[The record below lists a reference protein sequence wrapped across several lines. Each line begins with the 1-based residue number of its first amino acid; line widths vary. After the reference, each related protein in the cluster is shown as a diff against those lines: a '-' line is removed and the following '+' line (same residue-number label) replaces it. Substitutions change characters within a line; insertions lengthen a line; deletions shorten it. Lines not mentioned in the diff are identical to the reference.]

1 MMKTRLNNL
10 RKKVNNSMFDVA
22 AAPLLIMVLGL
33 PVLLIVVVTA
43 LLIFALKKIGQISKA
58 RKEQQQK
65 DQEE

>member
-58 RKEQQQK
+58 RKAQQQK

>member
-43 LLIFALKKIGQISKA
+43 LLIFALKKNRS
-58 RKEQQQK
+58 
-65 DQEE
+65 DQ

>member
-22 AAPLLIMVLGL
+22 AAPMFIVILGL

-58 RKEQQQK
+58 RKAQQQK